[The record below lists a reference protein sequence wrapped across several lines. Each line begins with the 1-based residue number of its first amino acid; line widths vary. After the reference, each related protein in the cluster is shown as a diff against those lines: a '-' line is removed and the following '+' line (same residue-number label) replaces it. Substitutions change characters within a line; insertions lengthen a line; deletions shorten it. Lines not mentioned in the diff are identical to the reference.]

1 MGVLGQVIVSGLAIG
16 SLYALMALALVLIYQ
31 STDVINFAQG
41 ELATFT
47 TFVAWTLITHAKLP
61 WAVAFLI
68 TLVVAAITGALVE
81 RLIVRH
87 VENAPLLSIV
97 IVTLGLF
104 TIINSIDGL
113 IWGYVYKNFPSPF
126 SGRPLILGEIIITQ
140 LNLWAFGLAAV
151 ITLLLFG
158 FLRFTLLGTA
168 IRATAQNRIA
178 SQLMGIRV
186 GRMLTLGW
194 AMAAVLGAVAG
205 VMLAPL
211 LTVEPN
217 MMGGL
222 LIYAFA
228 AAVLGGLNSAV
239 GAILGGLTLGVIEQ
253 LAGVYVGSELKT
265 TVAFVLIVVIL
276 TIRPAGLFGRV
287 SVKKV

>member
-1 MGVLGQVIVSGLAIG
+1 MGVLGQVVVSGLAIG

-41 ELATFT
+41 EMATFT
-47 TFVAWTLITHAKLP
+47 TFIAWTLITQVKLP
-61 WAVAFLI
+61 WALAFVI
-68 TLVVAAITGALVE
+68 TLVIAAVTGALIE

-113 IWGYVYKNFPSPF
+113 TWGYVYKSFPSPF
-126 SGRPLILGEIIITQ
+126 SGSPLVLGEIIITQ

-168 IRATAQNRIA
+168 LRATAQNRLA

-194 AMAAVLGAVAG
+194 ALAAVLGAVAG

-287 SVKKV
+287 AVKKV

>member
-1 MGVLGQVIVSGLAIG
+1 MGLLGQAVASGLAIG

-31 STDVINFAQG
+31 STDVVNFAQG

-47 TFVAWTLITHAKLP
+47 TFVAWTLITQVKLP
-61 WAVAFLI
+61 WFVAFVV
-68 TLVVAAITGALVE
+68 TLVIAGLTGALLE
-81 RLIVRH
+81 RLVIRH
-87 VENAPLLSIV
+87 VENAPLLTIV

-104 TIINSIDGL
+104 TIVNSLDGL
-113 IWGYVYKNFPSPF
+113 IWGYIYKKMPSPF
-126 SGRPLILGEIIITQ
+126 EGRPLIIGDIVLTQ

-151 ITLLLFG
+151 ITLLLFL
-158 FLRFTLLGTA
+158 FFRFTLIGTA
-168 IRATAQNRIA
+168 MRATAQNRLA
-178 SQLMGIRV
+178 SKLMGIRV

-194 AMAAVLGAVAG
+194 ALATILGAVAG
-205 VMLAPL
+205 IMLAPL

-239 GAILGGLTLGVIEQ
+239 GAIVGGLTLGVIEQ
-253 LAGVYVGSELKT
+253 LAGVYIGSELKT
-265 TVAFVLIVVIL
+265 TVAFLLIVLIL

-287 SVKKV
+287 ALKKV

>member
-113 IWGYVYKNFPSPF
+113 IWGYVYKSFPSPF

-265 TVAFVLIVVIL
+265 TVAFILIVVIL